1 MNLRVLKATLGTV
14 LLFFAAAL
22 LCDSALA
29 QMTSLEGTVR
39 DPQQAVVPGAE
50 VKLTNQ
56 GTGTSVTAVTDDQ
69 GSYIFAQVRP
79 GTYSVSASLPG
90 FKTAVISNVQLLVDT
105 PATIDI
111 TLELGQVSEVI
122 TVAGQKEMVNKTDA
136 TIGNAF
142 NSKQIVELPLESRNV
157 FSLLSLQSGV
167 TRDGFVTGARSD
179 QSNLTLDGID
189 VNEQQTGEAFTSVLR
204 VTPDSVQEFR
214 VTTTTPNADQG
225 RSSGA
230 QVSLITKSGTNEFH
244 GSLYEFHRNTV
255 TTANDFFN
263 NRVTGDPDLD
273 GKPGVARPFLLRN
286 LYGGSIGGPI
296 TKDKVFFFF
305 NYEGRKDRKQESQI
319 RTVPLANLGQGI
331 VNYQNDAGQMLS
343 LSPDDIASIFPAT
356 GGVNPLAVTAL
367 ADAAARYPANDNSLG
382 DGINTGG
389 YRFNSPLP
397 LDWNTYIARVDF
409 NLNDKNQVF
418 FRGNYQWDHS
428 QDYSQFPDTP
438 APTSWVHPFG
448 FVVSHTFVA
457 SSSLVNTARYGL
469 TRQAFSTIGDA
480 SEDSI
485 YFRAVY
491 YPLRFTHTLSRT
503 TPLHNITDDLSWTT
517 GNHTFQFG
525 TNIRVIR
532 NQRQSY
538 ANSYGQAL
546 TNYSF
551 YQGSGAVLSDPIPDL
566 GSGSVLSAQ
575 AGLAAV
581 IGRFSQY
588 NASLIY
594 GSDLNLLAPG
604 IPSQRDF
611 ASEEYDFYAQDTWRV
626 SPSLTLSYG
635 LRWGVNTPV
644 YETSGFQVQPTEPLG
659 DFFDRRAA
667 AAAQGQALNDLISF
681 DLAGPYYNKPGF
693 YKQSWTDFSPRVAA
707 AWSPSFDSGFLHTL
721 FGNEGDSVIRG
732 GFSMLYDRLGSALA
746 VTYDLNNAYGFA
758 ASADINANTY
768 NVSDSLAPLFTGY
781 DQSVRDLPGLRIP
794 ASITFPLTP
803 PDDSGLAIQSSFDST
818 LQTPVNYQLDF
829 SIGRQLP
836 GGLYIEG
843 SYIGRLARHLLAQ
856 RDVTPFND
864 IVDPSSGMD
873 WYGASKLLAQQAM
886 AGTALSDV
894 QPIPFFENLFPNISP
909 WGTWYFDENATYS
922 PTQNAYALALLV
934 GRDWT
939 YVQALMNDDGIEPN
953 IFYHPQFGSL
963 TAWSTLASSDY
974 HALAVTLKGQ
984 LTESLNLQFNYT
996 LAKSI
1001 DDASGLQRAGLWDSS
1016 AFIINSLRPQ
1026 DMRALSDFDMY
1037 HIINGNW
1044 LWSLPLGNGR
1054 SFANTLPGWAN
1065 ALLGGW
1071 DFNGV
1076 FRWNSGQPGGR
1087 TVDLSGWVTNW
1098 QIRSQNVRTAPV
1110 ESSPTKSGDAPNFF
1124 ENPTQVYQ
1132 SFRTPYSGESGD
1144 RNIFRIP
1151 SYVSL
1156 DFGLTKRFKMPYAE
1170 GHSLVFRWEV
1180 FNATNTQRLAGPDD
1194 NLLFGLDPGT
1204 GTPQPDFGVIN
1215 EIQGN
1220 PRVMQFALRYEF

>member
-1 MNLRVLKATLGTV
+1 MKLRVLKATLGTAF
-14 LLFFAAAL
+14 LLVVCSL
-22 LCDSALA
+22 LSVSLMA
-29 QMTSLEGTVR
+29 QTTSLQGTVR

-50 VKLTNQ
+50 VTLTNQ
-56 GTGTSVTAVTDDQ
+56 GTGRTRTAVTDDQ
-69 GSYIFAQVRP
+69 GVYAFTQVTP
-79 GTYSVSASLPG
+79 GTFSVSAALPG
-90 FKTAVISNVQLLVDT
+90 FKTAVVPNVQLLVDT
-105 PATIDI
+105 PATLDI
-111 TLELGQVSEVI
+111 SLELGQVSEVI

-157 FSLLSLQSGV
+157 FNLLSLQAGV
-167 TRDGFVTGARSD
+167 TRQGFVTGARSD

-244 GSLYEFHRNTV
+244 GSLYEYHRNTV

-263 NRVTGDPDLD
+263 NRVTGDPDND

-296 TKDKVFFFF
+296 VKDKAFFFF
-305 NYEGRKDRKQESQI
+305 NYEGRKDRKQESVI

-331 VNYQNDAGQMLS
+331 VRYQNSAGQMLS
-343 LSPDDIASIFPAT
+343 LSPDDVQSLFPAT
-356 GGVNPLAVTAL
+356 GGVNSLAVAAL

-389 YRFNSPLP
+389 FRFNAPLP
-397 LDWNTYIARVDF
+397 LDYNTYTARVDLS
-409 NLNDKNQVF
+409 LNEKNQLF
-418 FRGNYQWDHS
+418 FRGNYQWDHTATAPR
-428 QDYSQFPDTP
+428 FPGTP
-438 APTSWVHPFG
+438 VPQTWAHPTG
-448 FVVSHTFVA
+448 FVGSHTFVA
-457 SSSLVNTARYGL
+457 SSNLINTFRYGL
-469 TRQAFSTIGDA
+469 TRQGFSSLGD
-480 SEDSI
+480 SGEDAI
-485 YFRAVY
+485 YFRAIY
-491 YPLRFTHTLSRT
+491 QPLSFSRTLSRT
-503 TPLHNITDDLSWTT
+503 TPVHNFTDDLSWTT

-525 TNIRVIR
+525 TNIRIVR

-538 ANSYGQAL
+538 SNSYGQAL

-551 YQGSGAVLSDPIPDL
+551 YANSGAILSDPVPDL
-566 GSGSVLSAQ
+566 GSGSVLAVQ

-581 IGRFSQY
+581 LGRYSQY

-594 GSDLNLLAPG
+594 GADLNLLAPG

-611 ASEEYDFYAQDTWRV
+611 ASEGYDFYAQDTWRIL
-626 SPSLTLSYG
+626 PSLTLSYG
-635 LRWGVNTPV
+635 LRWGIDTPL
-644 YETSGFQVQPTEPLG
+644 YETSGFQVQPTEGLG
-659 DFFDRRAA
+659 NFFDRRAA
-667 AAAQGQALNDLISF
+667 AAANGQALNDLITF

-693 YKQSWTDFSPRVAA
+693 YPQSWTDFSPRVAA
-707 AWSPSFDSGFLHTL
+707 AWSPDFSSGFWHSL
-721 FGNEGDSVIRG
+721 FGNAGDSVIRG
-732 GFSMLYDRLGSALA
+732 GFSMLYDHLGSALA
-746 VTYDLNNAYGFA
+746 VSYDLNNAYGFA

-768 NVSDSLAPLFTGY
+768 NVTDSLAPLFTGF
-781 DQSVRDLPGLRIP
+781 DDSVRGLPGLNIP
-794 ASITFPLTP
+794 QTINFPLTP
-803 PDDSGLAIQSSFDST
+803 PADSGLAIQYSFDSN

-864 IVDPSSGMD
+864 IVDTQSGMD
-873 WYGASKLLAQQAM
+873 WYGASATLAQQAV
-886 AGTALSDV
+886 AGVDLADV
-894 QPIPFFENLFPNISP
+894 QSIPYFENLFPNISP
-909 WGTWYFDENATYS
+909 WGNWYFDPDATYS
-922 PTQNAYALALLV
+922 STQNVYALMQLV

-939 YVQALMNDDGIEPN
+939 YVQSLMNDDGIQPN

-963 TAWSTLASSDY
+963 TAWSTIANSDY
-974 HALAVTLKGQ
+974 HAFALSVRQRLSS
-984 LTESLNLQFNYT
+984 LTMDFNYT
-996 LAKSI
+996 LSKSI
-1001 DDASGLQRAGLWDSS
+1001 DDASGLQSTGLWDSS
-1016 AFIINSLRPQ
+1016 AFIINSLRPE
-1026 DMRALSDFDMY
+1026 DMRAISDFDM
-1037 HIINGNW
+1037 HHMINSNW

-1054 SFANTLPGWAN
+1054 DYMNTLPGWAN
-1065 ALLGGW
+1065 AIFGGW

-1076 FRWNSGQPGGR
+1076 FRWNSGMPGGR
-1087 TVDLSGWVTNW
+1087 LTDLSGWVTNW
-1098 QIRSQNVRTAPV
+1098 QIRSANVRTRPV
-1110 ESSPTKSGDAPNFF
+1110 ESSPTKAGEAPNYFQ
-1124 ENPTQVYQ
+1124 NPTEVYQ

-1151 SYVSL
+1151 SYISM
-1156 DFGLTKRFKMPYAE
+1156 DFGLTKRFNMPYAE

-1204 GTPQPDFGVIN
+1204 GAPQPDFGVIN
-1215 EIQGN
+1215 EIQGA